1 MPFHRLP
8 DDLYSLIL
16 KHAVNMSVEECGP
29 DKDERVST
37 APPPMNR
44 FYMPTILD
52 GWPTV
57 PDSLHVLDGGIAARL
72 VRYVGKVFTSAKVS
86 DRDRMGGL
94 EAGLVRSLCRFYEP
108 VSVVALAGWCVFQAY
123 TNQIV

>member
-1 MPFHRLP
+1 MHPFHRLP

-16 KHAVNMSVEECGP
+16 KHAVNMSVEEYGP
-29 DKDERVST
+29 DEDEWWFS
-37 APPPMNR
+37 PDPLPMNH
-44 FYMPTILD
+44 FD
-52 GWPTV
+52 WPTV

-123 TNQIV
+123 TNRIV